1 MVKRKKE
8 AKVKNNSRKAKLIR
22 WMRIL
27 SVLNIIIFSYLLF
40 LHYSDS
46 ESFCD
51 IAPGLSC
58 DIVNKSPWS
67 EFPPGSGIP
76 VSLMGILTF
85 IVVLFLLSFIKNNK
99 TMKIGNTLLNV
110 KSWSN
115 LLYYLMIVSLLFSIY
130 LIYTEA
136 VYILSF
142 CILCL
147 AADIVIIVM
156 LILSYKLKVIAYE
169 NKS

>member
-8 AKVKNNSRKAKLIR
+8 AVVQKNPRKQKLIR

-27 SVLNIIIFSYLLF
+27 SILNIIIFSYLLF

-99 TMKIGNTLLNV
+99 TMKIGNTFLNV

-115 LLYYLMIVSLLFSIY
+115 
-130 LIYTEA
+130 
-136 VYILSF
+136 
-142 CILCL
+142 
-147 AADIVIIVM
+147 
-156 LILSYKLKVIAYE
+156 
-169 NKS
+169 

>member
-1 MVKRKKE
+1 
-8 AKVKNNSRKAKLIR
+8 
-22 WMRIL
+22 MRIL
-27 SVLNIIIFSYLLF
+27 SVLNIVIFSYLLF

-58 DIVNKSPWS
+58 DIVNKSPFS

-76 VSLMGILTF
+76 VSFMGILTF
-85 IVVLFLLSFIKNNK
+85 VIVLIILSYIKNNK
-99 TMKIGNTLLNV
+99 TMKIGSTTLNK
-110 KSWSN
+110 KSFSAI
-115 LLYYLMIVSLLFSIY
+115 LYYLMIISLLFAIY

-147 AADIVIIVM
+147 ATDIIIISM
-156 LILSYKLKVIAYE
+156 LILSHKLRRIAHE
-169 NKS
+169 NQS

>member
-1 MVKRKKE
+1 MVKKKKE
-8 AKVKNNSRKAKLIR
+8 AAVKKNPRAGKLIR

-27 SVLNIIIFSYLLF
+27 SIVNIVIFSYLLF

-85 IVVLFLLSFIKNNK
+85 VIVLILLSFIKNNK
-99 TMKIGNTLLNV
+99 TMKLGKTTLNKRWFSAIL
-110 KSWSN
+110 W
-115 LLYYLMIVSLLFSIY
+115 YLMIISLLFAIY

-147 AADIVIIVM
+147 VADVVIIIM
-156 LILSYKLKVIAYE
+156 LTLSYKLKVITYGT
-169 NKS
+169 K